1 MPKLK
6 PPSKS
11 CRPLSSAS
19 CWPGSKSTRRW
30 WALHRLSSPCM
41 TRRSGVMPKA
51 RRGEIWIADL
61 GMVAK
66 VRPVLILSVEYQ
78 GNERA
83 VVTYVIRTTSVR
95 GTQYEVPH
103 EARGMPAGA
112 FDAQGIASIPD
123 VK

>member
-1 MPKLK
+1 M
-6 PPSKS
+6 
-11 CRPLSSAS
+11 A
-19 CWPGSKSTRRW
+19 
-30 WALHRLSSPCM
+30 
-41 TRRSGVMPKA
+41 KA

-78 GNERA
+78 DNERA

-103 EARGMPAGA
+103 EARGMAPGA
-112 FDAQGIASIPD
+112 FDAQGLASIPD
-123 VK
+123 VKLQRRIGVVDEETLGKVENSVCNWLGL